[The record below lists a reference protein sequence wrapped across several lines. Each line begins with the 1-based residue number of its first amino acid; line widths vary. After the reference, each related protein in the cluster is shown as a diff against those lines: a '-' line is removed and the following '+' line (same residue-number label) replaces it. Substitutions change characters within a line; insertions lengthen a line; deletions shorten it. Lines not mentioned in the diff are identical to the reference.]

1 MKRLYAIIAVVSVIA
16 VAVVALAVM
25 TFGPGVSPTKL

>member
-16 VAVVALAVM
+16 IGVIALAVM
-25 TFGPGVSPTKL
+25 TFGGEGA